1 MSSSSR
7 SRRQF
12 ITESLLTSA
21 AAVAA
26 THAAQSIGSKAYA
39 DEAPEKVAPN
49 DQISVAV
56 IGANG
61 RGGSHIEAFAK
72 AKDTII
78 THICDTDEQVGYKR
92 CEDAAKLQGGKKPEW
107 VKDIR
112 KLLEDKSIDAVSV
125 ATPNH
130 WHALATIWA
139 VQAGKDVYC
148 EKPVSHNVS
157 EGRRAVQAA
166 AKHGKIVQTGTQSR
180 SNAGIREA
188 VDFIH
193 KGGIGEVKL
202 VRGLCYK
209 RRKSIGEKGN
219 YPVPAYI
226 DYDLWS
232 GPAPVLPVT
241 RPQFHYD
248 WHWQWQ
254 YGNGDLGNQG
264 IHQMDVS
271 RWVLDAPQLSDHIF
285 SVGGRLGY
293 EDAGETANT
302 QTIVHQFG
310 EKRIIFEVRGLETKP
325 YQGAAVGLIAY
336 GTKGYVV
343 FPNYYTLAV
352 VYDPDGKEIK
362 KFSGGDDQ
370 IHYENFI
377 SAVKSRNPDELNAS
391 ILEGHLSSGL
401 CHTGNISHR
410 LGKPSN
416 LGEVSSFVQGLTRVD
431 EIQETFDRMT
441 AHLVENKVDL
451 KATPLTFGQFL
462 HMDPSTERFL
472 QNDAANAMLTRD
484 YRDGFAVPTES
495 QL

>member
-1 MSSSSR
+1 MSSR

-12 ITESLLTSA
+12 MTESLLTSA

-26 THAAQSIGSKAYA
+26 TYAAQSGNAYA
-39 DEAPEKVAPN
+39 QQATDKAPEKVSPN
-49 DQISVAV
+49 DLISVAV
-56 IGANG
+56 IGANS
-61 RGGSHIEAFAK
+61 RGGNHIEAFAK

-107 VKDIR
+107 VRDIR

-157 EGRRAVQAA
+157 EGRRAVQVA
-166 AKHGKIVQTGTQSR
+166 AKYGKIVQTGTQSR
-180 SNAGIREA
+180 SNAGIRDA
-188 VDFIH
+188 VEFIH
-193 KGGIGEVKL
+193 KGGIGDVRL

-209 RRKSIGEKGN
+209 PRGSIGPKGN
-219 YPVPAYI
+219 YEVPAYI

-232 GPAPVLPVT
+232 GPAEILPVT
-241 RPQFHYD
+241 RKQFHYD
-248 WHWQWQ
+248 WHWQWP

-271 RWVLDAPQLSDHIF
+271 RWVLNAPQLSDHVF

-302 QTIVHQFG
+302 QSIIHQFG
-310 EKRIIFEVRGLETKP
+310 EKRIIFEVRGLKTDP
-325 YQGAAVGLIAY
+325 YKGAAVGLVAY

-352 VYDPDGKEIK
+352 VYDTEGNKIKEFK
-362 KFSGGDDQ
+362 GGNDQ

-377 SAVKSRNPDELNAS
+377 SAVKSRNPDELAAP
-391 ILEGHLSSGL
+391 ILDGHLSSGL
-401 CHTGNISHR
+401 CHTGNISYR
-410 LGKPSN
+410 LGQKSD
-416 LGEVSSFVQGLTRVD
+416 LGEVNSFVEGLTRVE
-431 EIQETFDRMT
+431 EIQETLDRMT
-441 AHLVENKVDL
+441 AHLKENKVDL
-451 KATPLTFGQFL
+451 KATPLTFGQLL

-484 YRDGFAVPTES
+484 YRSGFVVPTEANI
-495 QL
+495 